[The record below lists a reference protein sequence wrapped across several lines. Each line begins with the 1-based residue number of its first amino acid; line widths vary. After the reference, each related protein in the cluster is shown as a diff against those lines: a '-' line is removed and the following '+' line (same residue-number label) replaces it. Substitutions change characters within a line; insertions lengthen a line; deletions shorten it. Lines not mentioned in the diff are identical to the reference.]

1 MGALMYN
8 FYLNEYENRIYTQ
21 NQQDICDIIYFPKT
35 KRLLVTDKTTI
46 ITVYTFSPGQTLAFY

>member
-8 FYLNEYENRIYTQ
+8 FYLNEYESRVYTQ
-21 NQQDICDIIYFPKT
+21 NEQDICDIIYFPKT

-46 ITVYTFSPGQTLAFY
+46 ITVYSFSPGQTLAFY